1 MPVASGNPSD
11 RPLITLVGP
20 LALRVEPIYLDS
32 EHKAAGG
39 LLEYSGEDGRDL
51 LPRDDPY

>member
-32 EHKAAGG
+32 EHNAAGG

-51 LPRDDPY
+51 LPRDDP